1 MKCLA
6 KHTVAINVMDCLS
19 VYSLNKNHM
28 LLFNLNTTEIVCN
41 NSEFTTGCFLNYF
54 AGAVVTVF
62 TQRFVIT
69 GADLFVYHF
78 MQSNPEKFP
87 QAIIDNIRNYMI
99 QMGHLKEE
107 NTDSA
112 CNIEQEHEKSFAHI

>member
-1 MKCLA
+1 
-6 KHTVAINVMDCLS
+6 
-19 VYSLNKNHM
+19 
-28 LLFNLNTTEIVCN
+28 LFD
-41 NSEFTTGCFLNYF
+41 YF

-87 QAIIDNIRNYMI
+87 QQIIDNIRNYMI
-99 QMGHLKEE
+99 KMGHLKEE
-107 NTDSA
+107 ITESF
-112 CNIEQEHEKSFAHI
+112 CNIEKKKQEQNKDYFHG